1 MKSQAKDGRLVW
13 LLFGVI
19 FGLCLAYF
27 WPHEPAYAM
36 ATDRDARFAICTV
49 EVGPGSPDAVFV
61 LDFLTAR
68 LTGGMLNAQAGG
80 FTNFWFANVAEDF
93 KIGGKGDKAKYTI
106 IPGSGFLNVGAQ
118 GGGGGA
124 TVATGLIY
132 VAELSSGKVGCYR
145 FQYRN
150 QTQMTE
156 PIKLEA
162 VDYFMFR
169 ETQQK

>member
-1 MKSQAKDGRLVW
+1 MNFPVKDSRLAW
-13 LLFGVI
+13 LVLGTI
-19 FGLCLAYF
+19 FGICVAYF

-36 ATDRDARFAICTV
+36 ATDRDTRFAICTV

-68 LTGGMLNAQAGG
+68 LTGGMLNVQAGA

-93 KIGGKGDKAKYTI
+93 KINGRGDKAKYTI
-106 IPGSGFLNVGAQ
+106 IPGSGFLNIGNQ
-118 GGGGGA
+118 GGGGQ

-145 FQYRN
+145 FVYRN
-150 QTQMTE
+150 QMAAAE
-156 PIKLEA
+156 PIRLEP